1 MTDEEAK
8 KTYNLVKYKMQ
19 TVHSYLSL
27 QQEMSRSFNA

>member
-27 QQEMSRSFNA
+27 QQGNVKEF

>member
-19 TVHSYLSL
+19 TVYSYLSV
-27 QQEMSRSFNA
+27 QQGNVKEF